1 MAEFTIPHR
10 CKGSLAIAE
19 ETIEA
24 CWDDP
29 ATATQVLAFAAVI
42 AALKGGIG
50 SAELARLIP
59 SLERPARTLMGTD
72 EHGERQLN

>member
-29 ATATQVLAFAAVI
+29 AAATHVLAFAAVI

-50 SAELARLIP
+50 IAGLTKLIP
-59 SLERPARTLMGTD
+59 SLEEAARILTGTD
-72 EHGERQLN
+72 ENRERSLY

>member
-29 ATATQVLAFAAVI
+29 ATATQVLILAAVI
-42 AALKGGIG
+42 AGLKAGIPVG
-50 SAELARLIP
+50 EVARMTLMHND
-59 SLERPARTLMGTD
+59 PARCLLGMD
-72 EHGERQLN
+72 EHGARQLN